1 MTGGNPNNKG
11 SSSYKPSPSSSHRK
25 SRWESGTKNPP
36 HSDNNNNKSSKN
48 PPPSSDTKP
57 SKPSSI
63 NPKESPSSGPSKP
76 SPKQQQQIPPP
87 LPPAAPGPP
96 PGPLGAPSYNNNEY
110 IGPTT
115 PFPPPQ
121 PAYGFHMLDRR
132 TIALADGSVRS
143 YFALPPDYQDLP
155 PPQARPPPLD
165 FPDRFM
171 PFGGQGGRG
180 GEGDRGG
187 GGGMH
192 FPPGGRLSPDGF
204 RRGGGEREEMF
215 GRGGGGQNDYW
226 NSLGLDGRGPM
237 PPEGM
242 LKRKYGEGDERDGR
256 DPRDEFARQRQQLLQ
271 YGNPN
276 LNPNGFPAG
285 SSDRAPHMA
294 GTSSPFH
301 RDHIEPGRGLDDM
314 RVSKHMRFG
323 GDYDLSSGRN
333 IVSDVDQQ
341 ALKKAFLR
349 YVKLINENTSQKT
362 NFLENGK
369 KGPLQCLACSRASK
383 EFPDMHGLIMH
394 AYSSHSADLHVDHL
408 GLHKALCVLMGWNY
422 AKVPDNSKVYQSLSA
437 HEAEANKDDLILW
450 PPLVIIHNTNTG
462 RGKDGRMEGMG
473 NKLMDS
479 KLKDL
484 GFGGGKAKSVYSKDG
499 HLGFTLVKF
508 AADQSG
514 LKEAMRLAEFFEKDY
529 HGRIG
534 WARALTS
541 KSGRDDENNPNL
553 VKVDE
558 KTREKQRI
566 LYGYLATVSDL
577 EVVDFET
584 RKKSSIES
592 KRELRP

>member
-1 MTGGNPNNKG
+1 MTGVNPNNKV
-11 SSSYKPSPSSSHRK
+11 SSYKPSPSSSHRK
-25 SRWESGTKNPP
+25 SRWESGKNPP
-36 HSDNNNNKSSKN
+36 HSDNNNNSKSSKIH
-48 PPPSSDTKP
+48 PFSDTKS
-57 SKPSSI
+57 SKPSSTNP
-63 NPKESPSSGPSKP
+63 NPKEDPSSGPSKP
-76 SPKQQQQIPPP
+76 SPKQQIPPP
-87 LPPAAPGPP
+87 APGPP
-96 PGPLGAPSYNNNEY
+96 PGPAGAPPYNNEP
-110 IGPTT
+110 IGAT
-115 PFPPPQ
+115 PFPHDPSGFGPLPQ

-155 PPQARPPPLD
+155 PQARPPVD
-165 FPDRFM
+165 FPERFM
-171 PFGGQGGRG
+171 PFGQGGRG
-180 GEGDRGG
+180 GDGER
-187 GGGMH
+187 GGMH

-204 RRGGGEREEMF
+204 RRGGEREEMF
-215 GRGGGGQNDYW
+215 GRGGQNDYR

-276 LNPNGFPAG
+276 LNPSGFPAG
-285 SSDRAPHMA
+285 SSDRTGHMA

-301 RDHIEPGRGLDDM
+301 RDHMEPGRGLDDM
-314 RVSKHMRFG
+314 RASKHMKFG

-333 IVSDVDQQ
+333 VASDVDQQ

-349 YVKLINENTSQKT
+349 YVKLINENALQKT
-362 NFLENGK
+362 NYLENGK

-422 AKVPDNSKVYQSLSA
+422 AKVPDNSKVYQTLSA

-462 RGKDGRMEGMG
+462 RGKDGLMEGMG

-484 GFGGGKAKSVYSKDG
+484 GFGGGKAKSVYSKEG
-499 HLGFTLVKF
+499 HLGFTVVKF

-514 LKEAMRLAEFFEKDY
+514 LKEAMRLADFFEKDY

-534 WARALTS
+534 WARTLAS

-584 RKKSSIES
+584 RKKASIES